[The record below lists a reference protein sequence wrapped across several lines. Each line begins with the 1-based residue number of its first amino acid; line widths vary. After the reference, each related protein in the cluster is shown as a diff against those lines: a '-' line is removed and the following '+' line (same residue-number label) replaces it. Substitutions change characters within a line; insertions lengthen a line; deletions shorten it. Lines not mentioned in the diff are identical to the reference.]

1 MDKIEFRKAKPNELN
16 SVLLLLK
23 EAALWLQ
30 KKGINYWQDWIS
42 PPPHFIDWIR
52 DGFEKNEFYM
62 VEKQVDVV
70 GCFRL
75 QWQDPLFWG
84 EQENNAGYIHS
95 FTISRNLAG
104 QDIGKSVLNLIES
117 YCRSN
122 EKELLR
128 LDCGVDIKGLRKYY
142 EQYGFKPVGEVTVL
156 GEQLVLY
163 EKRIT

>member
-30 KKGINYWQDWIS
+30 RKGINYWQDWIS

-62 VEKQVDVV
+62 VEKKGDVV

-104 QDIGKSVLNLIES
+104 QGIGKSVLNLIES
-117 YCRSN
+117 YCRQN
-122 EKELLR
+122 EKVLLR
-128 LDCGVDIKGLRKYY
+128 LDCGVNIKGLRKYY
-142 EQYGFKPVGEVTVL
+142 KQYGFKPVGEVTVL
-156 GEQLVLY
+156 GERLVLY